1 VFDVGFWELTFIMTL
16 ALLVLGPDKL
26 PGLVRSLGRWMGR
39 ARSVARNLRVQIER
53 EVADMPVTPSAKPRA
68 AATPKQEPS
77 DPVENTAGDGIAEK
91 PDPAPS
97 PDNHAAKNPDKHPD
111 PNSDDAEPA
120 GEKGSEPGIRF

>member
-53 EVADMPVTPSAKPRA
+53 EVAEMPSGPASKPAKPGPA
-68 AATPKQEPS
+68 ASPSPAAEGSEKSPESSAQEEASEKDSGPAEVS
-77 DPVENTAGDGIAEK
+77 DPKNVEK
-91 PDPAPS
+91 S
-97 PDNHAAKNPDKHPD
+97 
-111 PNSDDAEPA
+111 
-120 GEKGSEPGIRF
+120 SEPGSRF

>member
-53 EVADMPVTPSAKPRA
+53 EVAEMPDLSGTAAKPKPSQTPA
-68 AATPKQEPS
+68 A
-77 DPVENTAGDGIAEK
+77 
-91 PDPAPS
+91 
-97 PDNHAAKNPDKHPD
+97 
-111 PNSDDAEPA
+111 AEPA
-120 GEKGSEPGIRF
+120 EPAKPVEPANVTPPSDAAPTPVPEADDTHITATEQSSEPGTRF